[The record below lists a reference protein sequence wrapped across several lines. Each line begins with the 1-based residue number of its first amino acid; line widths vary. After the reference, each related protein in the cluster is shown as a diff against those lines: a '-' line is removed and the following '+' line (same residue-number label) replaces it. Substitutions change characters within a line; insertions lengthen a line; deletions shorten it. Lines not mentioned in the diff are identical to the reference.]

1 MKLDPKKTA
10 VVMIEFQNDFA
21 SEGGSL
27 HGAVKD
33 VMQSSHMLANAA
45 DTVAKAHASGAT
57 IIHAPITFVAGYP
70 ELGDHPYGIL
80 KGVVDTNSFVKGTWG
95 AELVEEMKPEP
106 DDLIVEGKRG
116 LCAFTSTNLD
126 FILRGRGIENV
137 ALGGFLTN
145 CCVESS
151 MRTAYEKGFNVFT
164 LTDCVAA
171 TSEEEQRV
179 AIEKDYPMFS
189 HPVKHDEFLA
199 MLAGEAAVV
208 DTSRGYSG

>member
-1 MKLDPKKTA
+1 MLNPKKTA
-10 VVMIEFQNDFA
+10 VVMIEFQNDFTT
-21 SEGGSL
+21 EGGSL
-27 HGAVKD
+27 HGAVKG
-33 VMQSSHMLANAA
+33 VMDSSNMLEHAQE
-45 DTVAKAHASGAT
+45 TVTKAREMGAT
-57 IIHAPITFVAGYP
+57 IIHAPITFAEGYP

-80 KGVVDTNSFVKGTWG
+80 KGVVDTASFRKGTWG
-95 AELVEEMKPEP
+95 AEFADEMQPQKGDLV
-106 DDLIVEGKRG
+106 VEGKRG
-116 LCAFTSTNLD
+116 LCAFASTNLD

-189 HPVKHDEFLA
+189 RPVDHNEFLSY
-199 MLAGEAAVV
+199 LSGETETADV
-208 DTSRGYSG
+208 SRGYTE

>member
-1 MKLDPKKTA
+1 MLNPKKTA
-10 VVMIEFQNDFA
+10 VVMIEFQNDFTT
-21 SEGGSL
+21 EGGSL
-27 HGAVKD
+27 HGAVKG
-33 VMQSSHMLANAA
+33 VMESSNMLEHAQE
-45 DTVAKAHASGAT
+45 TVTKAREMGAT
-57 IIHAPITFVAGYP
+57 IIHAPITYAEGYP
-70 ELGDHPYGIL
+70 ELGDNPYGIL
-80 KGVVDTNSFVKGTWG
+80 KGVVDTASFRKGTWG
-95 AELVEEMKPEP
+95 AEFADEMQPQEGDLV
-106 DDLIVEGKRG
+106 VEGKRG
-116 LCAFTSTNLD
+116 LCAFASTNLD

-189 HPVKHDEFLA
+189 RPVDHNEFLSY
-199 MLAGEAAVV
+199 LSGETETADA
-208 DTSRGYSG
+208 SRGYTE

>member
-1 MKLDPKKTA
+1 MQP
-10 VVMIEFQNDFA
+10 Q
-21 SEGGSL
+21 EG
-27 HGAVKD
+27 D
-33 VMQSSHMLANAA
+33 
-45 DTVAKAHASGAT
+45 
-57 IIHAPITFVAGYP
+57 
-70 ELGDHPYGIL
+70 
-80 KGVVDTNSFVKGTWG
+80 
-95 AELVEEMKPEP
+95 LV
-106 DDLIVEGKRG
+106 VEGKRG
-116 LCAFTSTNLD
+116 LCAFSSTNLD

-189 HPVKHDEFLA
+189 HPVDHNEFLNT
-199 MLAGEAAVV
+199 LSGETEAA
-208 DTSRGYSG
+208 DSSRGYAD

>member
-10 VVMIEFQNDFA
+10 VVMIEFQNDFTT
-21 SEGGSL
+21 EGGSL

-33 VMQSSHMLANAA
+33 VMGSSNMLEHAQE
-45 DTVAKAHASGAT
+45 TVAKARELGAT
-57 IIHAPITFVAGYP
+57 IIHAPITFDEGYP
-70 ELGDHPYGIL
+70 ELGPFPYGIL
-80 KGVVDTNSFVKGTWG
+80 KGVVDTSSFRKGTWG
-95 AELVEEMKPEP
+95 AEFAAEMQPQEGDLV
-106 DDLIVEGKRG
+106 VEGKRG
-116 LCAFTSTNLD
+116 LCAFASTNLD

-151 MRTAYEKGFNVFT
+151 MRTAYERGFNVFT

-189 HPVKHDEFLA
+189 HPVDHNEFLNI
-199 MLAGEAAVV
+199 LAGEVETA
-208 DTSRGYSG
+208 DSSRGYTE

>member
-1 MKLDPKKTA
+1 MLDPKKTA
-10 VVMIEFQNDFA
+10 IVMIEFQNDFTT
-21 SEGGSL
+21 EGGSL
-27 HGAVKD
+27 HDAVKG
-33 VMQSSHMLANAA
+33 VMESSNMLENAQE
-45 DTVAKAHASGAT
+45 TVAKAREMGAT
-57 IIHAPITFVAGYP
+57 IIHAPITFAEGYP
-70 ELGDHPYGIL
+70 ELGEYPYGIL
-80 KGVVDTNSFVKGTWG
+80 KGVVDTSSFRKGTWG
-95 AELVEEMKPEP
+95 ADFAEEMKPQEG
-106 DDLIVEGKRG
+106 DLIVEGKRG
-116 LCAFTSTNLD
+116 LCAFSSTNLD

-189 HPVKHDEFLA
+189 RPVDHHEFLSY
-199 MLAGEAAVV
+199 LLGEAETAEV
-208 DTSRGYSG
+208 SRGYTE

>member
-10 VVMIEFQNDFA
+10 VVMIEFQNDFTSA
-21 SEGGSL
+21 GGSL

-33 VMQSSHMLANAA
+33 VMESSNMLENAR
-45 DTVAKAHASGAT
+45 DTVAKARALGAT
-57 IIHAPITFVAGYP
+57 IIHAPITFDEGYP
-70 ELGDHPYGIL
+70 ELGENPYGIL
-80 KGVVDTNSFVKGTWG
+80 KGVVDTNSFRKGTWG
-95 AELVEEMKPEP
+95 AAFVEGMEPEKG
-106 DDLIVEGKRG
+106 DMVVEGKRG
-116 LCAFTSTNLD
+116 LCAFNSTNLD

-151 MRTAYEKGFNVFT
+151 MRTAYEKGFKVYT

-171 TSEEEQRV
+171 TSEEEQRT

-189 HPVKHDEFLA
+189 HPVDHHEFLGI
-199 MLAGEAAVV
+199 LSGEAETA
-208 DTSRGYSG
+208 DTSRGYTG